1 MSKYTDK
8 RNREYVIF
16 RRLLQGEYISVR
28 KLAEEYDVSAKSISR
43 DICELKNRLSDNW
56 EHMEGLEICYSYQ
69 EKAYYMELDNFI
81 SSKELTTLVKI
92 LIASRS
98 LDKKIM
104 RNLIDKLE
112 SLMSAKDRKLVHHLL
127 EKEIYHY
134 TPVGADCESVMDNLW
149 SISQSIREQKEISI
163 EYYKMD
169 RSKIFRRVKPLSIV
183 FSEYYF
189 YLIAAHTLDAKDEI
203 RFYRMDRI
211 TKIEKHRVKFQIN
224 YGERFDEGELKNTIQ
239 YMWPGQGEKRT
250 ITFEFQG
257 PSVQAVLDR
266 LPGAEIIGKE
276 KQKYTIRTNVYGDG
290 IKMFLLS
297 QGAWVKVLEPQSFV
311 KEMREEIFAM
321 NCYYEGK

>member
-8 RNREYVIF
+8 RNREFVIF
-16 RRLLQGEYISVR
+16 QRLLQGEFISVR
-28 KLAEEYDVSAKSISR
+28 KLAEEYDVSSKSISR

-56 EHMEGLEICYSYQ
+56 EHMAGLEIQYSYQ
-69 EKAYYMELDNFI
+69 EKAYYLELDHFI
-81 SSKELTTLVKI
+81 SSKELTALVKI

-98 LDKKIM
+98 LGKDQMQSVIH
-104 RNLIDKLE
+104 KLE
-112 SLMSAKDRKLVHHLL
+112 SFMSAKDRQLVHALI
-127 EKEIYHY
+127 EKEMYHY
-134 TPVGADCESVMDNLW
+134 IPVGADCENVMDNIW

-189 YLIAAHTLDAKDEI
+189 YLIAAHTLNDKDLI

-211 TKIEKHRVKFQIN
+211 IRIEKHRANFHIK
-224 YGERFDEGELKNTIQ
+224 YGERFDEGELKNRIQ
-239 YMWPGQGEKRT
+239 YMWPGQETKRT

-266 LPGAEIIGKE
+266 LPGAEVIRQEDEKYII
-276 KQKYTIRTNVYGDG
+276 QVNVYGDG

-297 QGAWVKVLEPQSFV
+297 QGAWVKVLEPPSFV
-311 KEMREEIFAM
+311 EEMRQEIIAM
-321 NCYYEGK
+321 NHHYKNQ